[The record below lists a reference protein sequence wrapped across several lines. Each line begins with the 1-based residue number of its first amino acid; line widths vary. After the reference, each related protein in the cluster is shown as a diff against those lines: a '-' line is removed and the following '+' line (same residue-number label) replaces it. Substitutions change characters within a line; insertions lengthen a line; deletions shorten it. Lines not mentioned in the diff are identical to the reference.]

1 MQQSKWFDVKGKD
14 NLVCK
19 LKKSLYRLKQAPR
32 KWYKKFG
39 SFMMSH
45 GYNRTTYDHC
55 VFIRKF
61 FDDDF
66 VIYLLYVDDMLI
78 IGHDSS
84 KIDRLKRELSKYF
97 AMKDLGSVKQI
108 LGMKICYDRKNRK
121 LWLSQEIYIE
131 KVLKRLNRSKAKKIC
146 SPHLDHLKLSSKL
159 CPTSEKYMK
168 EISKV
173 PYAFAVGS
181 WMYVMVW
188 TRPNIAHAVGVVSR
202 FLTNHRKEHW
212 EIVKWTLRYLRGT
225 SRVCLFFG
233 EPMLDDTKIQTWQ
246 VVLILRSPFQGS

>member
-1 MQQSKWFDVKGKD
+1 MQQSKWFDFKGKD

-32 KWYKKFG
+32 KWYKKFD

-45 GYNRTTYDHC
+45 GYNRTTYGHC

-66 VIYLLYVDDMLI
+66 IFYLLYVDDMLI

-108 LGMKICYDRKNRK
+108 LGMKICHDRKNRK

-146 SPHLDHLKLSSKL
+146 SLCDAPKPEGPLTTRQPRNIHFRKSGRVSFIRGALPKYNTCIYMSQTVQYMQYISNTATWAHKQYSLK
-159 CPTSEKYMK
+159 
-168 EISKV
+168 ISQ
-173 PYAFAVGS
+173 
-181 WMYVMVW
+181 
-188 TRPNIAHAVGVVSR
+188 
-202 FLTNHRKEHW
+202 L
-212 EIVKWTLRYLRGT
+212 
-225 SRVCLFFG
+225 
-233 EPMLDDTKIQTWQ
+233 
-246 VVLILRSPFQGS
+246 